1 MMYMTSQPKPLGFRE
16 EAACQHEGMIVT
28 LEKVKRLLG
37 ITDTSQDGRIEALIS
52 TAEADYL
59 SIRGRAFETDADGG
73 TVYPDGAEG
82 VAAEMVAYKLATLGK
97 MDGIQ
102 GETIGSYSYTK
113 DANLDHGYPAG
124 IVGRIRRYG
133 RIH

>member
-1 MMYMTSQPKPLGFRE
+1 
-16 EAACQHEGMIVT
+16 MIVT
-28 LEKVKRLLG
+28 PDKVKALLG
-37 ITDTSQDGRIEALIS
+37 IDDTSQDGRIEALIS
-52 TAEADYL
+52 VAEDDYL
-59 SIRGRAFETDADGG
+59 SIRGRAFDTDEDGG
-73 TVYPDGAEG
+73 TVYPQGAEG

-102 GETIGSYSYTK
+102 SETIGSYSYSK
-113 DANLDHGYPAG
+113 DTDLDHGYPSG

>member
-1 MMYMTSQPKPLGFRE
+1 
-16 EAACQHEGMIVT
+16 MIVT
-28 LEKVKRLLG
+28 LEKVKALLG

-52 TAEADYL
+52 VAEADYL
-59 SIRGRAFETDADGG
+59 SIRGKAFDTGADGG
-73 TVYPDGAEG
+73 TVYPEGAEG
-82 VAAEMVAYKLATLGK
+82 VAAEMVAYKLATLGR

-102 GETIGSYSYTK
+102 SETIGSYSYTR
-113 DANLDHGYPAG
+113 DTDLDHGYPAG